1 MRVFGTVAPMF
12 IHMEGD
18 VGNARPTLIFFF
30 ILKGEKMNRI
40 IKEKK
45 EKIDN
50 FVKEILSDAEK
61 EKIDLA
67 DYEYLLSQ
75 LRSNIEFLLRYN

>member
-1 MRVFGTVAPMF
+1 MCK
-12 IHMEGD
+12 HMEGD
-18 VGNARPTLIFFF
+18 VGNAKIYLNLLF

-45 EKIDN
+45 DKIDN
-50 FVKEILSDAEK
+50 FVKEILSNAEK
-61 EKIDLA
+61 KKIDLA

>member
-1 MRVFGTVAPMF
+1 
-12 IHMEGD
+12 
-18 VGNARPTLIFFF
+18 
-30 ILKGEKMNRI
+30 MNGI

-45 EKIDN
+45 EKVDN
-50 FVKEILSDAEK
+50 FVKKILLEIEK

>member
-1 MRVFGTVAPMF
+1 
-12 IHMEGD
+12 
-18 VGNARPTLIFFF
+18 
-30 ILKGEKMNRI
+30 MNGI
-40 IKEKK
+40 INEKK
-45 EKIDN
+45 EKIDT
-50 FVKEILSDAEK
+50 FVKNILLDIEK